1 MSGHGGIL
9 EDPRAVIVA
18 GPNGAGKTTF
28 ALEYL
33 RADPLPFLS
42 ADAIAA
48 DLAPHDP
55 AQARIKA
62 GKVFLRRLS
71 AHVHAG
77 TPFAVE
83 TTLAGLGFERLLDR
97 MRRAGYDITLVFL
110 FLDTPATCVA
120 RVRERVAKGGHHVPE
135 ADVVRRYYR
144 SKRNFWN
151 VYRFKA
157 NVWSLIYN
165 ATGVFQEVAG
175 GTSEGYDVTEPALF
189 DLFMRDLDGES

>member
-1 MSGHGGIL
+1 MSG
-9 EDPRAVIVA
+9 DPRTIIVA

-42 ADAIAA
+42 ADAVAA
-48 DLAPHDP
+48 DLAPDDP
-55 AQARIKA
+55 ARARVEA
-62 GKVFLRRLS
+62 GKVFLRRL
-71 AHVHAG
+71 G
-77 TPFAVE
+77 TYIEAEESFAVE

-97 MRRAGYDITLVFL
+97 MQPRYDTTLVFL
-110 FLDTPATCVA
+110 FLDRPETCLA

-157 NVWSLIYN
+157 NRWQLYFN
-165 ATGVFQEVAG
+165 ATEGVEGVATGDSNGYSVSNDTLFQ
-175 GTSEGYDVTEPALF
+175 LF
-189 DLFMRDLDGES
+189 LSDLDDYAGS